1 VNSQK
6 QIIYGLD
13 EIEVSENVS
22 FSSQQTTLVYF
33 NLLMSSYNSH
43 SYMCS
48 KENFILGVVQ
58 QSKAN

>member
-1 VNSQK
+1 VNSKK

-13 EIEVSENVS
+13 EVEVSKNVS
-22 FSSQQTTLVYF
+22 FSSQKIALVYF
-33 NLLMSSYNSH
+33 NLLMSSYNAH

-48 KENFILGVVQ
+48 KENFILGIVQ